1 MRTLYD
7 EDIDYLEVVEEGI
20 PNYAVQATPALLL
33 FLSESDRMVVGF
45 ALENATERLK
55 DLDVVPPKVRLAGIL
70 RLMRG
75 VRHLNQEELAK
86 ITKIGVR
93 TLQRAEAGDANL
105 TFDNLINLAQAAPK
119 IDLSVVLK
127 PMRKVKGR

>member
-33 FLSESDRMVVGF
+33 FLSESDRTVVGF

>member
-1 MRTLYD
+1 MRALYD

-33 FLSESDRMVVGF
+33 FLSESDRTVVGF

-55 DLDVVPPKVRLAGIL
+55 DLDVVPPKVRLAGVL

-93 TLQRAEAGDANL
+93 TLQRAEAGDAEQQGLKCRGTARNMRSL
-105 TFDNLINLAQAAPK
+105 KRILAKMEQA
-119 IDLSVVLK
+119 
-127 PMRKVKGR
+127 

>member
-33 FLSESDRMVVGF
+33 FLSESDRTVVGF
-45 ALENATERLK
+45 ALENATEHLK
-55 DLDVVPPKVRLAGIL
+55 DLDVVSPKVRLAGVL

-86 ITKIGVR
+86 ITNIGVR

>member
-1 MRTLYD
+1 MKTLYD
-7 EDIDYLEVVEEGI
+7 EDIDYLEVVEEGV

-33 FLSESDRMVVGF
+33 FLSEADRTVVGF
-45 ALENATERLK
+45 ALEGASAHLV
-55 DLDVVPPKVRLAGIL
+55 DLDVVPPKIRLAGVL

-105 TFDNLINLAQAAPK
+105 TFDNLINLAQTSPK
-119 IDLSVVLK
+119 IDFSVVLK

>member
-7 EDIDYLEVVEEGI
+7 EDIDYLEVVEEGV

-33 FLSESDRMVVGF
+33 FLSESDRTVVGF

-55 DLDVVPPKVRLAGIL
+55 DLDVVPPKVRLAGVL

-105 TFDNLINLAQAAPK
+105 TFDNLVNLAQAAPK

-127 PMRKVKGR
+127 PLRKVKGR

>member
-7 EDIDYLEVVEEGI
+7 EDIDYLEVVEEGV

-33 FLSESDRMVVGF
+33 FLSESDRTVVGF

-55 DLDVVPPKVRLAGIL
+55 DLDVVPPKVRLAGVL

-105 TFDNLINLAQAAPK
+105 TFDNLVNLAQAAPT

-127 PMRKVKGR
+127 PLRKVKGR

>member
-33 FLSESDRMVVGF
+33 FLSESDRTVVGF
-45 ALENATERLK
+45 ALESATEHLE
-55 DLDVVPPKVRLAGIL
+55 DLDVVPHKVRLAGVM

-93 TLQRAEAGDANL
+93 TLQRAEAGNANL
-105 TFDNLINLAQAAPK
+105 TFDNLISLAQAAPK
-119 IDLSVVLK
+119 IDISVVLK
-127 PMRKVKGR
+127 PLRKVKGR

>member
-33 FLSESDRMVVGF
+33 FLSESDRTVVGF

-55 DLDVVPPKVRLAGIL
+55 DLDVVPPKVRLAGVL

-105 TFDNLINLAQAAPK
+105 TFDNLINLAQAVPK